1 MHFEWDER
9 KDRSNQRKHGVGFE
23 EAAEVFADPLH
34 MSWLDER
41 FSAFEERWV
50 TVGQTTEGV
59 TLTVANLFFD
69 ERGDGV
75 VRVISA
81 RRATKREMEA
91 YERAV

>member
-1 MHFEWDER
+1 MRFEWDER
-9 KDRSNQRKHGVGFE
+9 KDRSNQRKHGVAFE
-23 EAAEVFADPLH
+23 EAAEVFVDPLH
-34 MSWLDER
+34 VSWLDER

-50 TVGQTTEGV
+50 TVGQTTRGV

-69 ERGDGV
+69 ERGDEV

-81 RRATKREMEA
+81 RRATNREREA

>member
-1 MHFEWDER
+1 MRFEWDER

-23 EAAEVFADPLH
+23 EAAAVFADPLH
-34 MSWLDER
+34 VSWLDER

-50 TVGQTTEGV
+50 TVGQTTQGV

-69 ERGDGV
+69 ERGDEV

-81 RRATKREMEA
+81 RRATNREREA

>member
-1 MHFEWDER
+1 MRFEWDER
-9 KDRSNQRKHGVGFE
+9 KDRSNRRKHGIAFE

-34 MSWLDER
+34 LSWLDER

-69 ERGDGV
+69 ERGEEV
-75 VRVISA
+75 VRLISA
-81 RRATKREMEA
+81 RQATNRERQA
-91 YERAV
+91 YEQAI

>member
-1 MHFEWDER
+1 MRFEWDER

-34 MSWLDER
+34 VSWLDER
-41 FSAFEERWV
+41 FSALEERWV
-50 TVGQTTEGV
+50 TVGQTTQGV

-69 ERGDGV
+69 ERGDEV

-81 RRATKREMEA
+81 RRATNREREA

>member
-1 MHFEWDER
+1 MRFEWDER

-69 ERGDGV
+69 ERGDEV

-81 RRATKREMEA
+81 RRATNREREA

>member
-1 MHFEWDER
+1 MRFEWDER
-9 KDRSNQRKHGVGFE
+9 KDRSNQRKHGVAFE
-23 EAAEVFADPLH
+23 EAAEVFVDPLH
-34 MSWLDER
+34 VSWLDEL

-50 TVGQTTEGV
+50 TVGQTTRGV

-69 ERGDGV
+69 ERGDEV

-81 RRATKREMEA
+81 RRATNREREA

>member
-1 MHFEWDER
+1 VRFEWDER
-9 KDRSNQRKHGVGFE
+9 KDRSNQRKHGVGFD

-34 MSWLDER
+34 LSWLDER

-69 ERGDGV
+69 ERGDEV

-81 RRATKREMEA
+81 RRATNRERQA
-91 YERAV
+91 YEQSV

>member
-1 MHFEWDER
+1 MRFEWDDR
-9 KDRSNQRKHGVGFE
+9 KDRSNQRRHGVGFE

-34 MSWLDER
+34 LSWLDER

-50 TVGQTTEGV
+50 TVGQTAKRV

-69 ERGDGV
+69 ERGDEV

-81 RRATKREMEA
+81 RPATNRERQA

>member
-1 MHFEWDER
+1 MRFEWDER

-34 MSWLDER
+34 VSWLDER

-50 TVGQTTEGV
+50 TVGQTTRGV

-69 ERGDGV
+69 ERGDEV

-81 RRATKREMEA
+81 RRATNREREA

>member
-1 MHFEWDER
+1 MRFEWDER

-34 MSWLDER
+34 VSWLDER

-50 TVGQTTEGV
+50 TVGQTTQGV

-69 ERGDGV
+69 ERGDEV

-81 RRATKREMEA
+81 RRATNREREA